1 MNAQNKNWSNNWRT
15 RSITTTVK
23 IFFASLHDWSVRYD
37 VPRGKI
43 VDAIVSDDDEQIKP
57 RRTNF
62 VNGRNLNKSSSCV
75 ITSFSTERYNHSTFW
90 MEPCNLWPDFSEFSA
105 EFNIWPTRTFLPLCW
120 EARRIFATRVHGV
133 TSTCALYSSF
143 HPCSALYK
151 RAVCTRTSDVCKIY
165 RLLQPSSKISHL
177 SNTEFQFS
185 VVQSFL
191 FDIMYYIIERS
202 TRLIN
207 NWHPSLFNK
216 SIRRVYCCCV
226 ERSGRKLY
234 PNKITGIRKVFSRW
248 LDYLCLRNY
257 RNNWN

>member
-37 VPRGKI
+37 VPPGKI

-105 EFNIWPTRTFLPLCW
+105 EFNIWPTRTFLPLLRSEENLCN
-120 EARRIFATRVHGV
+120 ASTRCDVNLRPV
-133 TSTCALYSSF
+133 QLLPSTLGFVQASCMHTY
-143 HPCSALYK
+143 
-151 RAVCTRTSDVCKIY
+151 DVCKIY

-234 PNKITGIRKVFSRW
+234 PDKITGIWKVFARW